1 VALAA
6 TAHAAVT
13 MPNFATLEYAFGE
26 VDWRADLV
34 EAPESI
40 VDGFYTPPDG
50 PGLGLRLNPEVAA
63 AHAP

>member
-1 VALAA
+1 
-6 TAHAAVT
+6 VT

-26 VDWRADLV
+26 VDWRENLV
-34 EAPESI
+34 QAPESI